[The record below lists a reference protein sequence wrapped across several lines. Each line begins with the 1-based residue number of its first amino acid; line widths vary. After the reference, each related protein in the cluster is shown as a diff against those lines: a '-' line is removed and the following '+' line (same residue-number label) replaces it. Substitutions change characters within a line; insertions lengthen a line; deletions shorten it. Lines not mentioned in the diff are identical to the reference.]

1 MSTQMD
7 PAPETHLGP
16 GPDDVPARQSMSR
29 HAPSLILA
37 ATCTLVGL
45 LLYLSGWMNVVA
57 AVVLAWLAYG
67 VLRTTVAGVTKG
79 RRNATDVLA
88 TYLVSSAFALAIL
101 PLTSLMWVVI
111 KHGAPAFSASF
122 FTYSM
127 RSVVGAGGGIY
138 HAIIGTLF
146 ITAAAAMI
154 SIPIGLLTAVYLVE
168 YGKRGALTKAVTF
181 LVDVMTGIPSIVAG
195 LVAYALFVLF
205 FGEGTRS
212 GLAGAVALSVLMVP
226 IVVRSSEEMLK
237 LVPDELREGAYA
249 LGVRKWRTV
258 VKIVLRTA
266 APGIVTGIMLAVA
279 RVVGETAPLLV
290 TAGFTDTTNF
300 NLFSQQMM
308 TLPVFAYQSF
318 KSPGVPPG
326 PGYERA
332 WGAALVL
339 LIIVMVLN
347 LVARLFTY
355 YFSPKVKR

>member
-1 MSTQMD
+1 MSTQM
-7 PAPETHLGP
+7 GP
-16 GPDDVPARQSMSR
+16 VQTDLRPRGPHPQVRRPPSR

-37 ATCTLVGL
+37 ATCVLLVALLSLTGWFGL
-45 LLYLSGWMNVVA
+45 PVAVLIGWLSF
-57 AVVLAWLAYG
+57 G
-67 VLRTTVAGVTKG
+67 VLRPALAALVKG
-79 RRNATDVLA
+79 KRGAVDSLA
-88 TYLVSSAFALAIL
+88 TWLVSSAFLLALL
-101 PLTSLMWVVI
+101 PLASLMWVVI
-111 KHGAPAFSASF
+111 KNGAPAFNTSF

-146 ITAAAAMI
+146 ITAAAAVI
-154 SIPIGLLTAVYLVE
+154 SVPIGLLTAIYLVE
-168 YGKRGALTKAVTF
+168 YGGGAMAKALTF

-195 LVAYALFVLF
+195 LFAYALFVLF

-212 GLAGAVALSVLMVP
+212 GLAGAVALSLLMVP

-258 VKIVLRTA
+258 VHIVLRTA
-266 APGIVTGIMLAVA
+266 APGIVTGVMLAVA

-290 TAGFTDTTNF
+290 TAGYTDTTNF
-300 NLFSQQMM
+300 NLFNSQMM

-318 KSPGVPPG
+318 KSPGVPSA

-332 WGAALVL
+332 WGTALVL
-339 LIIVMVLN
+339 LILVMALN
-347 LVARLFTY
+347 LVARLFTHF
-355 YFSPKVKR
+355 FSPKVNR